1 MPKGGLGYPKVVKA
15 GVATGKTGKIAS
27 WDAIRTFGI
36 FKEGQ
41 FPMWGLMAQM
51 ETSTIMFQV
60 KVAGEKH
67 IDLSVAMGVG
77 NCKQFHQF
85 SKAGRPLCYEAT
97 IECIKAGPVAV
108 ATAPTNYCVTNS
120 LVQSSA
126 AWNSQIKRT
135 GVNKKKE
142 VSRYGQR
149 LRVGLIDDSVDND
162 GKLTL
167 DIEPYSSSSYGDA
180 FAVSYDGTETTPGGG
195 DPKYADIGEVTTF
208 VVPGDSQD
216 DEPTEEPVV
225 ILSGT
230 TGASV
235 TRFRTVRE
243 WQESRQGT
251 ALEPDE
257 GREVTTSSK
266 MFRMFSDA
274 QPETDEIIIELDEY
288 QEYRPYSNNSQYKY
302 QDWGLIQ
309 TPAGTGQ
316 RSVVHVKAPCG
327 LIQLGD
333 LGTDT
338 AGSTAPFDQF
348 LVTVH
353 AIYEM

>member
-1 MPKGGLGYPKVVKA
+1 
-15 GVATGKTGKIAS
+15 
-27 WDAIRTFGI
+27 
-36 FKEGQ
+36 
-41 FPMWGLMAQM
+41 M
-51 ETSTIMFQV
+51 EQTTIMYKSTGTGQ
-60 KVAGEKH
+60 KA
-67 IDLSVAMGVG
+67 IDLSTDMGVS
-77 NCKQFHQF
+77 NCKQYHQF

-97 IECIKAGPVAV
+97 IECIKSGLLEVG
-108 ATAPTNYCVTNS
+108 TAPLNYCVVNS
-120 LVQSSA
+120 LVQASA

-135 GVNKKKE
+135 GVIKKKD

-149 LRVGLIDDSVDND
+149 LRVALTDDWVDD
-162 GKLTL
+162 QGQADADSAL
-167 DIEPYSSSSYGDA
+167 EPYSNNSAGDGL
-180 FAVSYDGTETTPGGG
+180 AVSYASTVSNVAG
-195 DPKYADIGEVTTF
+195 DPVRYTNIREVTTF

-225 ILSGT
+225 ILSGGT
-230 TGASV
+230 AGSV

-243 WQESRQGT
+243 WTESRQGT
-251 ALEPDE
+251 AVEPDE

-288 QEYRPYSNNSQYKY
+288 QEYKPYSDNSQYKY
-302 QDWGLIQ
+302 QNWGAIQ

-333 LGTDT
+333 LGTTDG
-338 AGSTAPFDQF
+338 ASTAANDVF
-348 LVTVH
+348 LITVH

>member
-1 MPKGGLGYPKVVKA
+1 MPEAAGLPQGGKNPVGVV
-15 GVATGKTGKIAS
+15 GDGRKIAS
-27 WDAIRTFGI
+27 SRAIRDFGI
-36 FKEGQ
+36 FKVGH
-41 FPMWGLMAQM
+41 FPMWGAMAQM
-51 ETSTIMFQV
+51 ETTTIMFQV
-60 KVAGEKH
+60 KNAGEKH

-97 IECIKAGPVAV
+97 IECIKSGAVSV

-120 LVQSSA
+120 LVQASA

-162 GKLTL
+162 GILNL
-167 DIEPYSSSSYGDA
+167 AMEPYSSVTYGDSFGA
-180 FAVSYDGTETTPGGG
+180 SYDPTETTPGGA

-208 VVPGDSQD
+208 VVPGDTQD

-225 ILSGT
+225 ILSGGT
-230 TGASV
+230 ANST

-243 WQESRQGT
+243 WGESRQGT

-274 QPETDEIIIELDEY
+274 QPETDEIIVELDEY

-302 QDWGLIQ
+302 QDWGAIQ

-327 LIQLGD
+327 LIQIGD

-338 AGSTAPFDQF
+338 AGSTASFDQF
-348 LVTVH
+348 LITVH